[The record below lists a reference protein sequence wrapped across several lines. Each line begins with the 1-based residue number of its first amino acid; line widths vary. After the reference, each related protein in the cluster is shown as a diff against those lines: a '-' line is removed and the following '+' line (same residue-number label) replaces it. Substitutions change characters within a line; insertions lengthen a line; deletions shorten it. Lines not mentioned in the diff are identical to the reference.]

1 MKRPAFWLALA
12 ALSIVAT
19 VVGVR
24 YFPQAFSIVSL
35 DITMDRDAALA
46 RARGI
51 MKPSGRGVFLI
62 NRLMDDVAY
71 VDGGREIQMK
81 KRRAPTP
88 TP

>member
-1 MKRPAFWLALA
+1 
-12 ALSIVAT
+12 
-19 VVGVR
+19 
-24 YFPQAFSIVSL
+24 
-35 DITMDRDAALA
+35 
-46 RARGI
+46 